1 MGCSHD
7 AQSPTAWSNG
17 VSNREAAM
25 IAQHVP
31 DGRLTR
37 LDTKALGDGR
47 RDDAAKASKS
57 TGRFSRD
64 GRLERAAS
72 VRARANLF
80 AKRRSN
86 H

>member
-1 MGCSHD
+1 
-7 AQSPTAWSNG
+7 
-17 VSNREAAM
+17 M
-25 IAQHVP
+25 IAQHAP

-37 LDTKALGDGR
+37 LTRLDRTLWVMEK
-47 RDDAAKASKS
+47 DDVASKS